1 MPSLKLL
8 VLSRPDAPHL
18 SVLTQLPPETEVVVA
33 GDAQT
38 VAAAAAGA
46 DVILNCTGDSPL
58 LEPALRCGKRVRWV
72 HSLAAGVEN
81 QLIPE
86 LVDSEIPLTNS
97 RGVFKESLG
106 EFVIGAAIFFAK
118 DFGRMLRSREAGRW
132 DPFDVEEISRQTMGI
147 AGYGEIGR
155 AAGRRAKAM
164 GMTVLAMRRTPGDPS
179 EREVDGWFA
188 PEQRLEM
195 IGQSD
200 YIIVA
205 APLTPETRGMIGHRE
220 FEEMKPSAVVVNVG
234 RGPVIDETALVQAL
248 RERRIRGA
256 ALDVFDTE
264 PLPPDHPLWKLDNVL
279 LSPHCADHTD
289 GWLEQAVEFFVG
301 NFRRFAAGQPLL
313 NIVDK
318 QAGY

>member
-1 MPSLKLL
+1 MPSLNLL
-8 VLSRPDAPHL
+8 VLSGADAPHL
-18 SVLTQLPPETEVVVA
+18 SVLTQLPPETKVTIADDE
-33 GDAQT
+33 QT
-38 VAAAAAGA
+38 VSAAAPRA
-46 DVILNCTGDSPL
+46 DVILNCTGDKLL
-58 LEPALRCGKRVRWV
+58 LEPALRSGTRVRWV

-81 QLIPE
+81 QMIPE
-86 LVDSEIPLTNS
+86 LVENDIPLTNS

-106 EFVIGAAIFFAK
+106 EFVVGAALFFAK
-118 DFGRMLRSREAGRW
+118 DFARMLRNREAGRW
-132 DPFDVEEISRQTMGI
+132 DQFDVEEIRRQTMGI

-164 GMTVLAMRRTPGDPS
+164 GMTVLAMRRKPPDPAD
-179 EREVDGWFA
+179 REVDGWFS

-195 IGQSD
+195 IGRSD
-200 YIIVA
+200 YIVVA
-205 APLTPETRGMIGHRE
+205 APLTPETRGLIGRRE
-220 FEEMKPSAVVVNVG
+220 FGAMKPSAVVVNVG
-234 RGPVIDETALVQAL
+234 RGPVIDELALVEAL

-301 NFRRFAAGQPLL
+301 NFRRFAAGEPLL
-313 NIVDK
+313 NVVDK
-318 QAGY
+318 RAGY